1 MNALL
6 RDIRYGFRSLIQ
18 SPTLSIVAALA
29 LTIGIA
35 LTTTMFSIL
44 YGALMKGLPFEE
56 GDRIVMIQRSDLT
69 RPNSNFDV
77 SIQDFADYKAQQ
89 KTLDDIAGET
99 GGTMNVSGGAD
110 TKPER
115 YTGSWVTA
123 NTFDVL
129 RVRPVLGRGFLPGED
144 TPTGPKVVIL
154 SYDMWKQRF
163 GGRSYV
169 LNTTVRVN
177 SVAYTIV
184 GVMPEGFKFPAN
196 TKLWVPF
203 QGDPLQGKRG
213 QGQSLQTFGRLKA
226 GVSMDQASADF
237 GAIAGRLAKD
247 YKESNE
253 HITAY
258 ARNFVDAFIGP
269 QPERLLKTML
279 GAVFFVLLIA
289 CANVAN
295 LLLDR
300 AAHKT
305 KEVGIRTALGA
316 SRGAVIRQFLTE
328 ALALSAVAA
337 VLGLVIAWFSI
348 RAFNNAIV
356 DTDPP
361 FFIDIRLHPPVIAFT
376 VAVAALT
383 TLLSGAIPAYQSSRA
398 DINEILK
405 DETRGASSFKIGRI
419 SKALVVFEVAL
430 SCGLLVASGLMIK
443 SVSNIRTMDMGFN
456 ADNVFTARIGFPAGY
471 NDTTA
476 QRHFFEQLEPRI
488 AALPGVTSATIAQG
502 MPSGDVQFNGGQVA
516 IEGKSYPT
524 DRDYPDTRW
533 SSATPD
539 FFRTLQ
545 IPLRTGRVFNSGDR
559 LESNPVAIVSE
570 KFVRQYF
577 PDGNA
582 LGHRVRLGTSK
593 STEPWLTIVG
603 VVGDVF
609 AGDPENPK
617 PPVLYRPLSQAHS
630 NFVYITARTTGAPMQ
645 LTPAVR
651 AAVASLNPDIPLY
664 WVYSLREAVARPL
677 WFIRVFGTM
686 FMIFGFIALF
696 LASIGLYAV
705 MSFSVSR
712 RTREVGIR
720 MALGAR
726 GQDVV
731 GMIFRQGAVQ
741 LGVGM
746 AFGLLLALGMSQL
759 LQMLLLDVKPRDPAI
774 FGGVITALIATGLLA
789 CLIPARR
796 ATRVDPLVALR
807 SN

>member
-6 RDIRYGFRSLIQ
+6 RDIRYGFRSLVQ
-18 SPTLSIVAALA
+18 SPALSIVAALA

-44 YGALMKGLPFEE
+44 YGALMKGLPFDE

-89 KTLDDIAGET
+89 KTLEDIAGET
-99 GGTMNVSGGAD
+99 GGTMNVSGGDDSRA
-110 TKPER
+110 ER
-115 YTGSWVTA
+115 YSGSWITA
-123 NTFDVL
+123 NTFGVV
-129 RVRPVLGRGFLPGED
+129 RVHPLIGRDFLPGED
-144 TPTGPKVVIL
+144 TPAGPKVAIL
-154 SYDMWKQRF
+154 SYDLWKQRF
-163 GGRSYV
+163 GGSRDV
-169 LNTTVRVN
+169 LNTTIRIN
-177 SVAYTIV
+177 GVAHVVV
-184 GVMPEGFKFPAN
+184 GVMPDGFKFPTN
-196 TKLWVPF
+196 SKLWVPF
-203 QGDPLQGKRG
+203 QGNPLIGKRG
-213 QGQSLQTFGRLKA
+213 QGQSLQTFGRLKP
-226 GVSMDQASADF
+226 GVSIDQASADF

-247 YKESNE
+247 YKDSNE

-258 ARNFVDAFIGP
+258 AKNFVDAFIGP
-269 QPERLLKTML
+269 QPKRLLLTML

-316 SRGAVIRQFLTE
+316 SRMAVIRQFLTE
-328 ALALSAVAA
+328 ALALSAISAI
-337 VLGLVIAWFSI
+337 LGLLIAWFAI

-376 VAVAALT
+376 VMVAALT

-419 SKALVVFEVAL
+419 SKALVIFEVAL

-443 SVSNIRTMDMGFN
+443 SVANIRTMDMGFN
-456 ADNVFTARIGFPAGY
+456 ADNVFTARLGFPAAY
-471 NDTTA
+471 TDTAA
-476 QRHFFEQLEPRI
+476 QRLFFDQLEQKI
-488 AALPGVTSATIAQG
+488 AALPGVTASTLAAG
-502 MPSGDVQFNGGQVA
+502 LPSGDIQFNGTQVA
-516 IEGKSYPT
+516 IEGKAYPT
-524 DRDYPDTRW
+524 DRDYPNARW
-533 SSATPD
+533 SSATPG
-539 FFRTLQ
+539 FFETLQ
-545 IPLRTGRVFNSGDR
+545 IPLRSGRRFNSGDR
-559 LESNPVAIVSE
+559 EGSNQVAVVNE
-570 KFVRQYF
+570 KFVKQYF

-582 LGHRVRLGTSK
+582 LGHRIRFGTSK
-593 STEPWLTIVG
+593 TTEPWLTIVG

-617 PPVLYRPLSQAHS
+617 PPVVFRPLSQAHS
-630 NFVYITARTTGAPMQ
+630 SFIYITARTNGQPMQ
-645 LTPAVR
+645 LTSSVR
-651 AAVASLNPDIPLY
+651 SAVASLNADIPLY

-731 GMIFRQGAVQ
+731 SMIFRQGAIQ
-741 LGVGM
+741 LGIGM
-746 AFGLLLALGMSQL
+746 VLGLALALGMSQL
-759 LQMLLLDVKPRDPAI
+759 VQMLLLDVKPRDPAI
-774 FGGVITALIATGLLA
+774 YSGVVTALVATGLLA